1 MERDYNAQT
10 VKNFIVFEGLDGSGT
25 TTQAKMLRD
34 FYLEKGNISCEL
46 TCEPTETFIGEAVRK
61 ILRGERATAP
71 GTLAKLFAVDR
82 HNHIYHPEEGIL
94 ARTKKGRKVICDRY
108 LFSSLAYQSTDR
120 PFEEVW
126 ELNRYFPLPE
136 DLVFL
141 DITPEEGERRM
152 DKRGNPREVY
162 EKTELQQEI
171 RENYYHVFSLYSNS
185 GMRIHI
191 FDGSLPQ
198 EELAESIRLKLDY
211 IRGSK

>member
-1 MERDYNAQT
+1 MERDYNRKT
-10 VKNFIVFEGLDGSGT
+10 VKNFLVFEGLDGSGT

-34 FYLEKGNISCEL
+34 YYMQKNNISCEL
-46 TCEPTETFIGEAVRK
+46 TCEPTETFIGEAVRE
-61 ILRGERATAP
+61 ILRGERTTAP

-82 HNHIYHPEEGIL
+82 HNHLYNPEDGIL
-94 ARTKKGRKVICDRY
+94 AGVERGLKLICDRY
-108 LFSSLAYQSTDR
+108 LFSSLAYQSIDR

-141 DITPEEGERRM
+141 DISPEEGNRRM

-162 EKTELQQEI
+162 EKTELQEEI
-171 RENYYHVFSLYSNS
+171 RENYYHVFSLYRNSN
-185 GMRIHI
+185 MRIHI

-198 EELAESIRLKLDY
+198 EELAENIKRKLEY
-211 IRGSK
+211 L